1 MQLRKNPEADL
12 ERRKMS
18 FWMIGALTAL
28 AITLVAFEW
37 TTFDRSREDLGALEL
52 DLIEEEVIPPSATPP
67 PPPPPPPA
75 PTQVIEIVDDE
86 EEVVETET
94 VEMEVQENTEVQAP
108 VQREEEVVEE
118 QIFTI
123 VEDMPAYPGGELE
136 MRKYLGKSSKYP
148 QMALDAGI
156 QGTVFLTFEVD
167 KDGKI
172 KDVKVL
178 RGIGGGCDE
187 EAIRVVK
194 AMPQWSPGKQRGKP
208 VRVQFNLPV
217 KFTLL

>member
-37 TTFDRSREDLGALEL
+37 TTFDRSREGLGALEL

-148 QMALDAGI
+148 QMAQDAGI

-217 KFTLL
+217 KFTLR

>member
-12 ERRKMS
+12 ERRKLS

-136 MRKYLGKSSKYP
+136 MRKYLGKSIKYP
-148 QMALDAGI
+148 QMAQDAGI

>member
-1 MQLRKNPEADL
+1 MQPRKNPEADL

-37 TTFDRSREDLGALEL
+37 TTFDRTQEGLGALDMEL
-52 DLIEEEVIPPSATPP
+52 LEEEVIPPRATPP

-94 VEMEVQENTEVQAP
+94 VEMEVEENTEVQAP
-108 VQREEEVVEE
+108 AQQEEEVVEE

-123 VEDMPAYPGGELE
+123 VEDMPAFPGGEAE
-136 MRKYLGKSSKYP
+136 MRKYLGKSIKYP
-148 QMALDAGI
+148 QMAQDAGI
-156 QGTVFLTFEVD
+156 SGTVFLTFEVD

-194 AMPQWSPGKQRGKP
+194 AMPQWTPGKQRGKP
-208 VRVQFNLPV
+208 VRVQFTLPV
-217 KFTLL
+217 KFTLR

>member
-12 ERRKMS
+12 ERRKLS

-136 MRKYLGKSSKYP
+136 MRKYLGKSIKYP
-148 QMALDAGI
+148 QMAQDAGI

-217 KFTLL
+217 KFTLR